1 MQHVE
6 QEGFVEVQHN
16 EPKFST
22 GLKSV
27 LEKKKKVNVLRRAT
41 AKAEDALV
49 NNKLPSN
56 QLRTPGPRRQILRYL
71 VQYQTV
77 ATAPQRSRL
86 HIKHHRFTE

>member
-1 MQHVE
+1 LLRQNAE
-6 QEGFVEVQHN
+6 EEGFVEVQHN
-16 EPKFST
+16 ERKFST

-27 LEKKKKVNVLRRAT
+27 LEENNGNVLRSAT

-49 NNKLPSN
+49 NIKLPSN

-77 ATAPQRSRL
+77 ATAPQ
-86 HIKHHRFTE
+86 